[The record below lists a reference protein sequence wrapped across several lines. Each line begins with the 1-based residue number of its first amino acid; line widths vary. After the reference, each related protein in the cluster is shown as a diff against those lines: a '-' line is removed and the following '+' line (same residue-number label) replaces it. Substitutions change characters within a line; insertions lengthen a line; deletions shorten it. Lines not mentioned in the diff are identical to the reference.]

1 MSVVGMTKA
10 EIQSNSDI
18 RIVEEDGEGRELTCD
33 YRPSRTNV
41 IVENGVVVKID
52 GFY

>member
-10 EIQSNSDI
+10 EIQSSLDI
-18 RIVEEDGEGRELTCD
+18 RVVIEDGVDLTMSCD

-41 IVENGVVVKID
+41 IVENGVVVAID